1 MAASPAQPPAIENN
15 LDVHIRWCQSQSAAA
30 LNSACFVDVTNA
42 PPPAAGAAPGAA
54 RPVRRN
60 TTFEEYGRLMSGGD
74 GGMGHLEMAEA
85 DATKPKSKGKNP

>member
-42 PPPAAGAAPGAA
+42 PPPAAGA
-54 RPVRRN
+54 
-60 TTFEEYGRLMSGGD
+60 
-74 GGMGHLEMAEA
+74 
-85 DATKPKSKGKNP
+85 